1 MTAPQTDSV
10 AGTQQST
17 DTDLVAQ
24 EETDT
29 DLVVV
34 ASRPGSATR
43 TGVRAQASMGA
54 HEATPTESQ
63 AEIDAEKARHHEIK
77 TELTR
82 FMMSYKF
89 ATDEMM
95 TKINILKEEFASIHD
110 YSPIEHVS
118 SRIKSPEGILNK
130 ALRKGCPL
138 DLEDIRRQ
146 IQDIAGIR
154 VTCSFI
160 SDTYRVLDMLTSQED
175 VTVLEV
181 KDYVTT
187 PKSNGYKSLHLIVAI
202 PVFMSDR
209 VEPVTVE
216 IQIRTVAMDFWA
228 SLEHK
233 IFYKYRGVVPA
244 NLVAEL
250 KEAAD
255 VANRLDIQMERL
267 HNQVVA
273 LVPAVRAGD
282 DLLSI
287 AGLTPFAV
295 PASLLEAIDRGRTSD
310 ATE

>member
-1 MTAPQTDSV
+1 VGVSSIDKGIDTARIT
-10 AGTQQST
+10 
-17 DTDLVAQ
+17 
-24 EETDT
+24 
-29 DLVVV
+29 
-34 ASRPGSATR
+34 
-43 TGVRAQASMGA
+43 
-54 HEATPTESQ
+54 
-63 AEIDAEKARHHEIK
+63 AERRELK

-95 TKINILKEEFASIHD
+95 TKINILKEEFSAIHD
-110 YSPIEHVS
+110 YSPIEHVNF
-118 SRIKSPEGILNK
+118 RLKSPEGILRK
-130 ALRKGCPL
+130 AIRKGCPL
-138 DLEDIRRQ
+138 VLEDIRDQ

-154 VTCSFI
+154 ITCSFI
-160 SDTYRVLDMLTSQED
+160 SDTYRILDMLTSQQD
-175 VTVLEV
+175 ITVLEV
-181 KDYVTT
+181 KDYIAG
-187 PKSNGYKSLHLIVAI
+187 PKSNGYKSLHLIATI

-209 VEPVTVE
+209 VAPVTVE

-233 IFYKYRGVVPA
+233 IFYKYRGIVPA

-273 LVPAVRAGD
+273 LEPAVRSGD

-287 AGLTPFAV
+287 AGLTPFAL
-295 PASLLEAIDRGRTSD
+295 PTSLLEAIDRGRTSD
-310 ATE
+310 ATD